1 MINKR
6 FEYLEFDD
14 GTEGVYDTEK
24 EEYFF
29 GFDDVVDLLNNLV
42 EEYEFDYLHANCRC
56 IMLSE
61 ERLLS
66 KLNLLEKENQHLKK
80 ENERKTNEIKLL
92 RKAYSKIPK
101 GIREVWKE

>member
-1 MINKR
+1 MINER

-29 GFDDVVDLLNNLV
+29 GFDDVVDLLNNLAK
-42 EEYEFDYLHANCRC
+42 EYEFDYLHTNCRC
-56 IMLSE
+56 MPLPLEMLQ
-61 ERLLS
+61 S
-66 KLNLLEKENQHLKK
+66 KIKRLEKENQQLKK

-92 RKAYSKIPK
+92 RKQYSKIPK
-101 GIREVWKE
+101 NIREVWKE